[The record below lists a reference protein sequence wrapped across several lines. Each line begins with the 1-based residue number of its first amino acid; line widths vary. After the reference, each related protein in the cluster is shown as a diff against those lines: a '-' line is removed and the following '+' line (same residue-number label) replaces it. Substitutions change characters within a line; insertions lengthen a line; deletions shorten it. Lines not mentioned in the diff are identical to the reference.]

1 MSMDS
6 PELSNLLYSDDS
18 NVEEMGATVILRT
31 RRSNSVRRPLVI
43 KLLTTKQY
51 SKSWAS
57 PSVTCMHSVTHLPLK
72 QWSKGMMAHQVA
84 FLMADQNETVL
95 KNYFHKERRPDY
107 MPTPLTEFSSQV
119 ISIGPVI
126 EQAI

>member
-1 MSMDS
+1 
-6 PELSNLLYSDDS
+6 
-18 NVEEMGATVILRT
+18 
-31 RRSNSVRRPLVI
+31 
-43 KLLTTKQY
+43 
-51 SKSWAS
+51 
-57 PSVTCMHSVTHLPLK
+57 
-72 QWSKGMMAHQVA
+72 
-84 FLMADQNETVL
+84 L

>member
-1 MSMDS
+1 
-6 PELSNLLYSDDS
+6 
-18 NVEEMGATVILRT
+18 
-31 RRSNSVRRPLVI
+31 LVI